1 MNILKHVKKSCLIA
15 GVVVLGLGGFGVIQ
29 NQSAHA
35 TTLNPS
41 TISIADTETDAAA
54 GYDISQFVKIN
65 DGHTYLGAPVPSQA
79 ISYNMNDWWHNY
91 WATGWSIQ
99 NNSFVIGYINND
111 TDLPA
116 LKAMI
121 TKQINLQVHSL
132 TDVVCWDWSGL
143 NVLHGRN
150 YGSGVSVML
159 NVRGTFIYQP
169 LTIFIATSGN
179 VKTPTLADKTPD
191 VEPNPPVS
199 HNYVGALTATNDL
212 SYMDGRNIGKQTK
225 YKNEAIEFFTEY
237 QGSVDDQEPS
247 DAGVPFDKGDSE
259 YPVAVS
265 SATATFRGELWF
277 DLREEAGL
285 QQLSQ
290 ENSNDEYLN
299 EIKINGYARSDEGAA
314 VAYGLRGRTN
324 SVDVE
329 GDIVHISSKGLVIP
343 LDAKY
348 LEVTFPAEVTG
359 FDRDV
364 TVHVPVTYTNN
375 ESDFT
380 YEFNDVDGTAIL
392 TAYDYVNG
400 GKNVDIPAMAVDD
413 YGYKYVVTE
422 IGTRAISY
430 GNAHVDF
437 NGEMIGISRIESL
450 KLPDTIQ
457 KIGAYAFASNKFTK
471 ENSSIILPDSLTYI
485 GEGAFFDCY
494 VEDVNFPDK
503 LETIEAYAFM
513 RTYINGSLYFPDSVK
528 FIGYESFYG
537 DHMNIPELSIAY
549 DCDIDKYEVAVN
561 LGSKSQVTRR
571 PQIAE

>member
-1 MNILKHVKKSCLIA
+1 MNILKRVKKSCLIA
-15 GVVVLGLGGFGVIQ
+15 GVVVLGLGGFGAIQ

-41 TISIADTETDAAA
+41 TISIADTETDPAD
-54 GYDISQFVKIN
+54 GYDSSQFVKVN
-65 DGHTYLGAPVPSQA
+65 NGYTYPGCPVPSQA

-179 VKTPTLADKTPD
+179 VKTPTLADKTSD
-191 VEPNPPVS
+191 VTPEPPVS

-225 YKNEAIEFFTEY
+225 YKNQAIEFFNDSVGY
-237 QGSVDDQEPS
+237 VDDEDS
-247 DAGVPFDKGDSE
+247 SGAGRPIDNGDSE

-329 GDIVHISSKGLVIP
+329 GDIVHISSNGLVIP
-343 LDAKY
+343 LDATY

-364 TVHVPVTYTNN
+364 TVRVPVTHTNN

-380 YEFNDVDGTAIL
+380 YEFNEIDGTATL
-392 TAYDYVNG
+392 TDYDYVNG
-400 GKNVDIPAMAVDD
+400 GKNVDIPAIAVDD

-422 IGTRAISY
+422 IGDHAISDKKSY
-430 GNAHVDF
+430 SNDYNNTSGR
-437 NGEMIGISRIESL
+437 SLIETL
-450 KLPDTIQ
+450 KLPNTII
-457 KIGAYAFASNKFTK
+457 KIHDYAFACNKFTK
-471 ENSSIILPDSLTYI
+471 EGGIIVLPDSLTYI
-485 GEGAFFDCY
+485 GEGAFWATKIT
-494 VEDVNFPDK
+494 EVNFPEN
-503 LETIEAYAFM
+503 LVTIEQYAFM
-513 RTYINGSLYFPDSVK
+513 DNYIGGNLYFPDSVK
-528 FIGYESFYG
+528 FIGREAFASNT
-537 DHMNIPELSIAY
+537 NIPEISVAY
-549 DCDIDKYEVAVN
+549 DCITDEHYGVAFN
-561 LGSKSQVTRR
+561 AGLNTQVIHR
-571 PQIAE
+571 PQIAD